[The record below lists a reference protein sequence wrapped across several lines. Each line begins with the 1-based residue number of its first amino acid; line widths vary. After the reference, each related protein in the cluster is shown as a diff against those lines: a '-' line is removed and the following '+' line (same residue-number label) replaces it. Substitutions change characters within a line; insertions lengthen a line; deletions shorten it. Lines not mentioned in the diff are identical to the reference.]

1 MRSLLDAN
9 VLIALFDEEHVFND
23 RAHAWLETHAADGI
37 ATCPVTENALV
48 RILSHPNY
56 SKTLRCTPTELI
68 EALTDFVKDHDH
80 EFWADDLS
88 LRSNEHFAPER
99 MLGSRQ
105 ITDIY
110 LLSLATK
117 HRARLVTF
125 DERIPLSAV
134 PGAQKQH
141 LHII

>member
-23 RAHAWLETHAADGI
+23 RAHGWLEIHATDGI

-56 SKTLRCTPTELI
+56 SKTLRCTPAELI
-68 EALTDFVKDHDH
+68 DALSDFVNDHDH
-80 EFWADDLS
+80 EFWADSVS
-88 LRSNEHFAPER
+88 LRGSAHFSPER
-99 MLGSRQ
+99 ILGSRQ

-110 LLSLATK
+110 LLSLAMK
-117 HRARLVTF
+117 HGARLVTF

-134 PGAQKQH
+134 PDAQARH
-141 LHII
+141 LEII